1 MTANLAIFLCEE
13 GWVLLRF
20 VLIFLVAISSGMV
33 AVGEL
38 GKERICMK
46 ISVLRGC

>member
-20 VLIFLVAISSGMV
+20 VLIFFVTVSSGIV

-38 GKERICMK
+38 GKERICMTL
-46 ISVLRGC
+46 SVLRGC